1 MALDDPEEIREL
13 FSAFGPVSVRR
24 MFSGAGLFADGVM
37 FEIRIRDEIFLK
49 ADADTIPTPRAEGS
63 APFAYETKKGRRVIN
78 SLWRLPDRL
87 FDDPEDL
94 ANFARAALAAAHR
107 AAAKKAAASPR
118 PSPENETLSGPVQA
132 TTRRLGLPRLVSSTT
147 QLRPAPLAA

>member
-13 FSAFGPVSVRR
+13 FSAFGPIAVRR

-37 FEIRIRDEIFLK
+37 FAIRIRDEIFLK
-49 ADADTIPTPRAEGS
+49 ADAETIPTLQAEGS
-63 APFAYETKKGRRVIN
+63 APFSYETKKGRRVIT

-87 FDDPEDL
+87 FDDPEEL

-107 AAAKKAAASPR
+107 AVANKPR
-118 PSPENETLSGPVQA
+118 P
-132 TTRRLGLPRLVSSTT
+132 RRGNRRKTK
-147 QLRPAPLAA
+147 R